1 MPRQV
6 HTTPFIIHPPEDLVR
21 QKPELRRAAGVLA
34 GKYAGGQIVHEVDL
48 RQMGQALWDT
58 LALNADFES
67 AHKSAGAA
75 VRAVIIESDAID
87 VQALPW
93 ETLYHPTH
101 GFIGKEKG
109 FTLTRRMNAP
119 LGSATQIEKGPLRV
133 LLFTSLPDDVNPE
146 KSRLN
151 VEEEQ
156 IQVQE
161 ALMPWI
167 SKGLVQLEMPDDGRF
182 STLNIAQKISAAY
195 FISERTREFSS
206 RAAHRRSAVWH
217 VFI

>member
-6 HTTPFIIHPPEDLVR
+6 HTTPFVIRPPEDLVR

-34 GKYAGGQIVHEVDL
+34 AKYAGGQIVHEVDL
-48 RQMGQALWDT
+48 RQMGEALWDA

-75 VRAVIIESDAID
+75 VLAVIIESDAID

-109 FTLTRRMNAP
+109 
-119 LGSATQIEKGPLRV
+119 
-133 LLFTSLPDDVNPE
+133 LPDTPYDAPRVGNADRERPRVFDSLTADDVPR
-146 KSRLN
+146 K
-151 VEEEQ
+151 
-156 IQVQE
+156 
-161 ALMPWI
+161 A
-167 SKGLVQLEMPDDGRF
+167 D
-182 STLNIAQKISAAY
+182 
-195 FISERTREFSS
+195 
-206 RAAHRRSAVWH
+206 
-217 VFI
+217 